1 MGTSTMSLKKTPCPQ
16 SKILSPQVICT
27 RYTHKHTHTVPSYWR
42 GHQTGLFLSGTRHWQ
57 EGRPYLQHRKHTCQR
72 ESSQR
77 SEEVS
82 IFCPLAP
89 SCHFDEHM
97 VCSIQMGS
105 VGSKMATPMLAKHR
119 EPTDQKQ

>member
-1 MGTSTMSLKKTPCPQ
+1 MGTSTMSLKKHRVPKAKFCPH
-16 SKILSPQVICT
+16 KLSVPGI
-27 RYTHKHTHTVPSYWR
+27 HTHTHTFPSYWR

-72 ESSQR
+72 ERSQR